1 MLVFI
6 NWSFDRSESE
16 VQIRLIIVTL
26 IKVIVLIKVI
36 KYLIK
41 IIRILIDMIYDQN
54 LFCMYFL
61 LAQSKHFSQCIILHF
76 IRIFFQERIDVC

>member
-16 VQIRLIIVTL
+16 VQIRLI
-26 IKVIVLIKVI
+26 KVIVLIEVI

-41 IIRILIDMIYDQN
+41 IIRILIDMIYNQN